1 ANVEALRMRLDE
13 YARRCLSVDDFD
25 PVLEA
30 DADLSLTEIT
40 PELFAAIEQLEPF
53 GAANYAPVFV
63 ARGVRLMA
71 PAKLIKDKHVRLRM
85 AERFQQDGMIAG
97 DSFDVAFT
105 LEQNDHPEFGG
116 IELTLRDFKR
126 DVAGAK
132 SASIP

>member
-1 ANVEALRMRLDE
+1 VNNGDDKRPGWKNFISYNAL
-13 YARRCLSVDDFD
+13 
-25 PVLEA
+25 
-30 DADLSLTEIT
+30 
-40 PELFAAIEQLEPF
+40 
-53 GAANYAPVFV
+53 GW
-63 ARGVRLMA
+63 
-71 PAKLIKDKHVRLRM
+71 RM